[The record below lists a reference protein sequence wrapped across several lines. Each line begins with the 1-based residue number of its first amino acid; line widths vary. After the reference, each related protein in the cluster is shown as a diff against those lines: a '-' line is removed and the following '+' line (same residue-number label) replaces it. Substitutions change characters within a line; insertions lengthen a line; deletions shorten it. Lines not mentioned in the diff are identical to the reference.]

1 MPTSSILPFLF
12 NDIYVL
18 AKLFQSC
25 PILCNPMDWSL
36 LKLMS
41 IESVMPSNHLILC
54 GPPLLPP
61 SIFPSIISFP
71 TSQFF
76 TSGGQST
83 GVSASASVLPMN
95 TQDWLPL
102 LSWSNTKPC
111 PVIGTAFFCMFSRNS
126 VSIPL
131 LVSGIHTLPLSPI
144 YYRVSVVSATY
155 NLAV

>member
-1 MPTSSILPFLF
+1 MWTCWWLDWGYDFEQAKRWRIDTFELWCRIRLLRVSWTAMRSNQSILKEISPG
-12 NDIYVL
+12 
-18 AKLFQSC
+18 C
-25 PILCNPMDWSL
+25 SL
-36 LKLMS
+36 
-41 IESVMPSNHLILC
+41 
-54 GPPLLPP
+54 P